1 MAAVRFL
8 QFSDVCLDPE
18 PALERAGWLA
28 ARARERGDEVRRI
41 AERACALAR
50 TEGVDAVLVP
60 GGLWDDA
67 EVSLRSVEELIRA
80 LGGLAPTPVL
90 VAPGD
95 EDPHGPASSYDP
107 TFLRARGLPP
117 FPGHVHVF
125 AEGGFRTVLLRK
137 GEVAVIGRAAEG
149 LLAADRPLARAV
161 PVPDVPVRILLCHAA
176 REAAPEGRIPG
187 VPTVA
192 DAELLGQRFS
202 YAALGHDSPGWEIR
216 DDAGRIRAAAAGR
229 GVVLIGEVEGGGVPS
244 DRFRRIRLDPRRSV
258 AVRVNVTGVP
268 DAEALVRRARE
279 ALARAGCR
287 GADLALVEL
296 HGRHP
301 LGRRPHLAPEALDAA
316 CFHATV
322 VDRTA
327 PDHPETRGSL
337 SPEPPG
343 LAARVARRFTDDQAG
358 EAAGA
363 AGRNRRALWYA
374 LDALALGRLP
384 VWYESEGPAE
394 RSW

>member
-1 MAAVRFL
+1 MAAFRFL
-8 QFSDVCLDPE
+8 QFSDLGLDPE
-18 PALERAGWLA
+18 PALERAGWPA

-50 TEGVDAVLVP
+50 AEGVDAVLLP

-67 EVSLRSVEELIRA
+67 EVSLRSVEALVRA
-80 LGGLAPTPVL
+80 LGDLASTPVL

-95 EDPHGPASSYDP
+95 EDPHGPASPYDP

-125 AEGGFRTVLLRK
+125 AEPGFRTVLLRK
-137 GEVAVIGRAAEG
+137 GEVAVTGRAAEG
-149 LLAADRPLARAV
+149 LVAADRPLARAV
-161 PVPDVPVRILLCHAA
+161 PVPDVPVRILMCHAA
-176 REAAPEGRIPG
+176 REAAPEGGMAG
-187 VPTVA
+187 VPIVA
-192 DAELLGQRFS
+192 NAELLGQRFS

-229 GVVLIGEVEGGGVPS
+229 GVALIGEVAGAGVPP
-244 DRFRRIRLDPRRSV
+244 DCFRRMRLDPRRSV
-258 AVRVNVTGVP
+258 PVRVNVTGAP

-287 GADLALVEL
+287 AADLARVEL

-301 LGRRPHLAPEALDAA
+301 LGRRPHLSPEALDPV
-316 CFHATV
+316 CFHATIA
-322 VDRTA
+322 DRTE
-327 PDHPETRGSL
+327 PDHPETRAGP
-337 SPEPPG
+337 SPEPAG
-343 LAARVARRFTDDQAG
+343 LAARVARRFADDQAG
-358 EAAGA
+358 GEAGA
-363 AGRNRRALWYA
+363 AGRNRRGLWYA

-384 VWYESEGPAE
+384 VRYEPEAPAD